1 MTPPDAAGFPS
12 VDELLPQSGPMLLV
26 GPVLAHDERGTRCAV
41 DPAASALFQREPDRV
56 PVWVALEYMAQCAGV
71 HGGLVARGRSEAPQ
85 PAVFVGSRRLAFAC
99 DDLSTADAL
108 EVEARPAGASAGAVA
123 FDCRV
128 FRAGDAEPLASGR
141 LLVARLAPEATG
153 AGRVTL

>member
-1 MTPPDAAGFPS
+1 MTTPGAAALPP
-12 VDELLPQSGPMLLV
+12 VRELLPQAGPMLLV
-26 GPVLAHDERGTRCAV
+26 GAVLAHDEQGTRCAV
-41 DPAASALFQREPDRV
+41 DPSASALFQREPGRV

-71 HGGLVARGRSEAPQ
+71 HGGLVARARGEAPR

-108 EVEARPAGASAGAVA
+108 QVEARPAGASAGAVA

-128 FRAGDAEPLASGR
+128 FRAGDDHSLASGR
-141 LLVARLAPEATG
+141 LLVARLDPAAAG